1 MCEKFSLQGTAAKF
15 DGYNEY
21 LNSLEKICG
30 INDDNNEA
38 IFKTYFLNLFVSL
51 HYKSLYKF
59 KNQFLPPKLVLNIFI
74 NSHMKLC
81 KIIYMYLLE
90 PSNFG
95 LKKIKKFRNNV
106 RIMKPFK
113 PENSLSANYYGPVY
127 RLLFPIEEK
136 NKKKK
141 INL

>member
-74 NSHMKLC
+74 NSYIKLC

-113 PENSLSANYYGPVY
+113 S
-127 RLLFPIEEK
+127 
-136 NKKKK
+136 
-141 INL
+141 

>member
-21 LNSLEKICG
+21 LNSLKKICG

-59 KNQFLPPKLVLNIFI
+59 KNPFLPPKLVLNIFI
-74 NSHMKLC
+74 NSYIKLC

-113 PENSLSANYYGPVY
+113 PENSLSADYYGSFD
-127 RLLFPIEEK
+127 RLLLFIEEK

>member
-1 MCEKFSLQGTAAKF
+1 
-15 DGYNEY
+15 
-21 LNSLEKICG
+21 
-30 INDDNNEA
+30 
-38 IFKTYFLNLFVSL
+38 
-51 HYKSLYKF
+51 
-59 KNQFLPPKLVLNIFI
+59 
-74 NSHMKLC
+74 
-81 KIIYMYLLE
+81 MYLLE

-113 PENSLSANYYGPVY
+113 PENSLSADYYGSFD
-127 RLLFPIEEK
+127 RLLLFIEEK